1 MQHLIL
7 ALALLISSM
16 IFAQTSTNKLEEGI
30 SVTASVVNATN
41 DKGTVKFA
49 FYNEENFMK
58 TPIYGKSA
66 SIENGKSTV
75 VFENVPQGIYA
86 IICFHDENDNNR
98 MDFEQNGMPK
108 ENYGASNNNMSFG
121 PPEFDSSKFEVI
133 EENLTLEIK
142 F

>member
-7 ALALLISSM
+7 ALSLLISSM

-30 SVTASVVNATN
+30 SVTALVVNALS

-58 TPIYGKSA
+58 QPIYSKSA
-66 SIENGKSTV
+66 SVVNGKSTV
-75 VFENVPQGIYA
+75 VFDNIPQGIYA
-86 IICFHDENDNNR
+86 IICFHDENGNNR
-98 MDFEQNGMPK
+98 MDFEENGMPK
-108 ENYGASNNNMSFG
+108 ESYGSSNNMMNFG
-121 PPEFDSSKFEVI
+121 PPEFDNTKFEVTT
-133 EENLTLEIK
+133 EDLTLEIK

>member
-16 IFAQTSTNKLEEGI
+16 IFAQTTTEKAEEGI
-30 SVTASVVNATN
+30 SVTASVVNALS

-49 FYNEENFMK
+49 LYNEENFMK

-86 IICFHDENDNNR
+86 ILCFQDENDNTR
-98 MDFEQNGMPK
+98 MDFDESGMPK
-108 ENYGASNNNMSFG
+108 ENYGASNNIMTYG
-121 PPEFDSSKFEVI
+121 PPEFETCKFEVKD
-133 EENLTLEIK
+133 NSVYLEIK

>member
-7 ALALLISSM
+7 ALSLLISSM
-16 IFAQTSTNKLEEGI
+16 IFAQTTTNKLEEGI
-30 SVTASVVNATN
+30 SVTASVVNALS

-58 TPIYGKSA
+58 QPIYAKSA
-66 SIENGKSTV
+66 SVENGKSTV
-75 VFENVPQGIYA
+75 LFENVPQGIYA
-86 IICFHDENDNNR
+86 ILCFQDENGNNR

-108 ENYGASNNNMSFG
+108 ENYGASNNIMTYG
-121 PPEFDSSKFEVI
+121 PPEFDSSKFEVTD
-133 EENLTLEIK
+133 EDLTLEIK

>member
-1 MQHLIL
+1 
-7 ALALLISSM
+7 M
-16 IFAQTSTNKLEEGI
+16 IFAQTTTNKLEEGI
-30 SVTASVVNATN
+30 SVTASVVNALS

-49 FYNEENFMK
+49 LYNEENFMK

-86 IICFHDENDNNR
+86 ILCFQDENDNNR
-98 MDFEQNGMPK
+98 MDFDESGLPK
-108 ENYGASNNNMSFG
+108 ESYGASNNIMTYG
-121 PPEFDSSKFEVI
+121 PPEFENCKFEVKD
-133 EENLTLEIK
+133 NSVYLEIK